1 MLDLA
6 ELFDEYE
13 QLLLSSPA
21 VASFEIIRRRIQDTS
36 AYLRLKI
43 KLVDD
48 GLLEVPE
55 YWADTPTGEIVKQE
69 YTYHW
74 QSRAGELISRW
85 DNAAHHPEL
94 PNAPHHRHQKTGVSG
109 MADEL
114 PTLAGVLK
122 EIETELS

>member
-36 AYLRLKI
+36 AYL
-43 KLVDD
+43 
-48 GLLEVPE
+48 
-55 YWADTPTGEIVKQE
+55 
-69 YTYHW
+69 H
-74 QSRAGELISRW
+74 
-85 DNAAHHPEL
+85 
-94 PNAPHHRHQKTGVSG
+94 APHHRHQTTGVSG
-109 MADEL
+109 MADEV